1 MAPKGEGVSEK
12 KLTTPSFVSMWPDNF
27 ELLSMVKK
35 VSKRKHILEFP
46 LFKRTENQTKIE
58 AWTRK
63 TLDEKKSYATQTH
76 TLKHTHAHRI
86 LCIHGHTQVRM
97 YICMVGSWK

>member
-1 MAPKGEGVSEK
+1 MAPKGEGVGEK
-12 KLTTPSFVSMWPDNF
+12 NPITPSFLSMWPKNF
-27 ELLSMVKK
+27 ELLSMVKE

-46 LFKRTENQTKIE
+46 LFKKTENQTKIE

-76 TLKHTHAHRI
+76 TLKHTHTEYYAYVDTH
-86 LCIHGHTQVRM
+86 
-97 YICMVGSWK
+97 K